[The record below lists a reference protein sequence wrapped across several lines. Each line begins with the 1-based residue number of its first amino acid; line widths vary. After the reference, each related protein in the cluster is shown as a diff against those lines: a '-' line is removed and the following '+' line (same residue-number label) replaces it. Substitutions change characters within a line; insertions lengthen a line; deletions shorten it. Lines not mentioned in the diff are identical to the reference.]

1 MQKLYEPVSHSFIH
15 DMSTLAILKESLFLF
30 INGWLLE
37 YNAKT
42 SGKADFNIE
51 EFVGFLM
58 QKTACFYLN

>member
-15 DMSTLAILKESLFLF
+15 DMSTLAIFKESLFLF

-42 SGKADFNIE
+42 SGKADFVIE
-51 EFVGFLM
+51 EFIDFLM